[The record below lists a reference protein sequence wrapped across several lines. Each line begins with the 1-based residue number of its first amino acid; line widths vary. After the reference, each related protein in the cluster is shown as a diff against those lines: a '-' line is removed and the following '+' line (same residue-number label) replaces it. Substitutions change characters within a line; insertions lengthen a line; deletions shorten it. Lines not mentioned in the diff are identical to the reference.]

1 MTDPEAEQM
10 CTTFAD
16 GLHSG
21 IGYSRILDILAR
33 QNFDKKT
40 VGRLRE
46 ALLERGD
53 MVGEALA
60 RYGVL
65 DPNARKLIL
74 VAEEQGV
81 LPETFEQLSEIYGTR
96 YKRKKDFAM
105 SMIEPII
112 LIALGLIVFGNI
124 IGSDLIELAFSADT
138 REQLQGILIE
148 STLESAIF
156 GLACFTGFFGWLNL
170 PVDFAPRGLF
180 ARIWMRVPVLS
191 EPGRLFSISL
201 FCRYLQQ
208 SIDAGMTVLQGLE
221 LAAEAAN
228 HPGILDH
235 YKKAQQRIEDGH
247 SLAKSLYAIGAMP
260 AEVLENID
268 IGEEAGRLDER
279 LDYLAE
285 RYDKRSVESFQNRMK
300 AYTWV
305 LRYAIIVLVIGGVF
319 ASIANLDVL

>member
-156 GLACFTGFFGWLNL
+156 GLACFTGFFGWL
-170 PVDFAPRGLF
+170 
-180 ARIWMRVPVLS
+180 
-191 EPGRLFSISL
+191 
-201 FCRYLQQ
+201 
-208 SIDAGMTVLQGLE
+208 
-221 LAAEAAN
+221 
-228 HPGILDH
+228 
-235 YKKAQQRIEDGH
+235 
-247 SLAKSLYAIGAMP
+247 
-260 AEVLENID
+260 
-268 IGEEAGRLDER
+268 
-279 LDYLAE
+279 
-285 RYDKRSVESFQNRMK
+285 
-300 AYTWV
+300 
-305 LRYAIIVLVIGGVF
+305 
-319 ASIANLDVL
+319 